1 MLPVKRVILE
11 AGRNHVGIL
20 VCTVK
25 AAEWLSVAL
34 KIGNETTQETIG
46 MFHRDSNVQNLTI
59 VNLFAPVFNQED
71 SDEVTVSLNV
81 SLENMDLSLC
91 STDKHFTC
99 SVTSKYGSVE
109 NGGILDIDGKEKH

>member
-34 KIGNETTQETIG
+34 KIGNETTEETIG
-46 MFHRDSNVQNLTI
+46 MFYRDSSVQNLTT

-71 SDEVTVSLNV
+71 SDEVTASLNV

-99 SVTSKYGSVE
+99 SVTSKYGSTE
-109 NGGILDIDGKEKH
+109 NGGILEIDGKEKH